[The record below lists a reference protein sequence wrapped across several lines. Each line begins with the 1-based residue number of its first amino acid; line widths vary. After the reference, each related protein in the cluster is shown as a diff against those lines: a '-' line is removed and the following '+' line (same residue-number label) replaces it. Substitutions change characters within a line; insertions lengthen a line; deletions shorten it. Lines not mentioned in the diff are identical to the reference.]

1 MRSMTCPLCGCGELI
16 ESDIAGY
23 ECENCGESFNTD
35 DSGELTIMDF
45 DVWLDCYFRYERDQR
60 QGREEKK
67 KKNKNVFQKDIF
79 CLCGLISLYYQVHQ
93 MYRSSSYRTTE
104 I

>member
-35 DSGELTIMDF
+35 EVKSFFVCKLPLG
-45 DVWLDCYFRYERDQR
+45 VNQRYAA
-60 QGREEKK
+60 
-67 KKNKNVFQKDIF
+67 NSFS
-79 CLCGLISLYYQVHQ
+79 CSSAISLSCG
-93 MYRSSSYRTTE
+93 M
-104 I
+104 